1 MVHRRDIEPRQAP
14 EIAQLLTSAFD
25 QFCTH

>member
-14 EIAQLLTSAFD
+14 EIARLLTHAFD
-25 QFCTH
+25 QYCAG